1 MHMDIYKLRTPQGLN
16 QYLNQEIRTLAVKI
30 PDYMMQIF
38 LWQKVKFDF
47 LANDEI
53 AKKLFED
60 NDKHLLAI
68 ETNEVT
74 TKLLIGYLHIPDDL
88 HITSANYSIAI
99 SNKAKELVKAL
110 TKISIDNGWDDSQ
123 IFIISTFRLS
133 SYNKIDLSQFPNMA
147 KYFFLTDS
155 PNQKDRFYELK
166 IDKNTNEF
174 MEGDILLNN
183 ILKLGKMKSSMPEY
197 WSCNICGGTNET
209 GCLYFD
215 PTECP
220 KFT

>member
-1 MHMDIYKLRTPQGLN
+1 MDINKLRTPQGLN
-16 QYLNQEIRTLAVKI
+16 QYLNQEIRTLAVKV
-30 PDYMMQIF
+30 PDYLMQIF

-74 TKLLIGYLHIPDDL
+74 TKLMIGYLHISDDI
-88 HITSANYSIAI
+88 HINSTNDSKVISDKAI
-99 SNKAKELVKAL
+99 EHVKGL
-110 TKISIDNGWDDSQ
+110 TKISIDNKWDDSQ

-133 SYNKIDLSQFPNMA
+133 SYNKIDLSQFPNNA
-147 KYFFLTDS
+147 KYFYLTDS
-155 PNQKDRFYELK
+155 PDQKDKFYELK
-166 IDKNTNEF
+166 IDKDTNDF
-174 MEGDILLNN
+174 MEGDILLKNL
-183 ILKLGKMKSSMPEY
+183 LKIGKTKNSRAEY
-197 WSCNICGGTNET
+197 WSCDICGGTNET